1 MEFCKENKLERM
13 QELGLQKKQI
23 KEDRNEEEDELL

>member
-13 QELGLQKKQI
+13 QELGL
-23 KEDRNEEEDELL
+23 